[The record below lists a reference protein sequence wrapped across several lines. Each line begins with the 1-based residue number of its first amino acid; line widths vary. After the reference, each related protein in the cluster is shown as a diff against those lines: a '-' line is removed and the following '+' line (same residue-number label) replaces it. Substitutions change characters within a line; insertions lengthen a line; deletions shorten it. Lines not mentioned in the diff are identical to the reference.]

1 MKVSELIEQLQSYDQ
16 YARIVVSGYEDGYD
30 DVTVI
35 KEIFIKPCTDP
46 KWYYGR
52 YEKAH
57 PETIEQSERAILLFG
72 KDRSER

>member
-1 MKVSELIEQLQSYDQ
+1 MNVGELITLLQTHPRD
-16 YARIVVSGYEDGYD
+16 ARIVVSGYEDGYD

-35 KEIFIKPCTDP
+35 REIFIKPCADP

-72 KDRSER
+72 EDRSEA